1 MAALQEQANTRF
13 GPGLVLVCL
22 LLGVLLVWHLI
33 VFKTGLRISH
43 EYRDV
48 TGETGSLFILG
59 AVIAAANF
67 LLVGLAIYWLI
78 TQRQPTSIWLAIA
91 AIWLPLIAYKAHR
104 LLGPESHLERTVLQK
119 VGIGVEGLLFVLAT
133 FYLVSSPQ
141 VAALY
146 QSENLP
152 LFSPRKI
159 LLRLRGRA

>member
-1 MAALQEQANTRF
+1 MAGLQEANTRF
-13 GPGLVLVCL
+13 GPGLVLICL

-33 VFKTGLRISH
+33 VFKAGLRISH
-43 EYRDV
+43 EYSDV
-48 TGETGSLFILG
+48 TGESGSLFILG

-91 AIWLPLIAYKAHR
+91 AIWLPVIAYKAHR

-119 VGIGVEGLLFVLAT
+119 VEIGLEWLLFALAT
-133 FYLVSSPQ
+133 LYLLTSPR

-146 QSENLP
+146 QSEKLP
-152 LFSPRKI
+152 LFSPRKV